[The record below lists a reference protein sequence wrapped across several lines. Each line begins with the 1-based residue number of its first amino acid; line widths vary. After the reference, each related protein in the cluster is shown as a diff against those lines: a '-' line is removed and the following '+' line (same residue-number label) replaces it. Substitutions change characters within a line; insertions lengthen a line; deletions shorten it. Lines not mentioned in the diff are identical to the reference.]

1 MAHSLT
7 FLRQQAKK
15 LRKAVQ
21 AGDAEAFSRI
31 SRFFDAPHA
40 SSDALKHADFLYVI
54 AREEGHESWPK
65 LKFAL
70 EQAEMDFQ
78 QKARRLEQ
86 ALYHGQGWII
96 DALLSDTPDLAHANL
111 GIECALY
118 DVEAVRKR
126 LAAKSDLVS
135 QPINGRTPILHL
147 AFSKQFRRLN
157 DHTAMIEVANVL
169 KDAGANVDDS
179 YPFEGDEASP
189 LSALYGALG
198 HAGNIELARW
208 LLEHGASPNDNESLY
223 HATELDSLDGLK
235 LMLEFG
241 ARIEGTNALARMLDF
256 DNIEGAR
263 LLLEA
268 GADPNEG
275 AQEHPSGEP
284 SYAISSLHHAARRR
298 CSAEIAQL
306 LLEHGAKGQNLQL
319 GHSAFAMARM
329 YGNADFAKVLEQAG
343 EATQLNRNEELIA
356 LAMEGDV
363 SGRLDM
369 ASLSDE
375 QRRLLCRLVAF
386 EDALPAVKRL
396 VAIGLDPDEL
406 EEMGMPAI
414 HVAGWEGQADVVAFL
429 LGLSPDL
436 SHKNHY
442 GASLMGTILH
452 GAEYCPAAKAR
463 SHMRCVDLA
472 LDAGMPLHGHHIDHC
487 AVPELR
493 EHLTQW
499 ADEHPDRVV

>member
-21 AGDAEAFSRI
+21 AGEPEALKRV
-31 SRFFDAPHA
+31 SRFLDA
-40 SSDALKHADFLYVI
+40 SSDALKHADYLYVI

-65 LKFAL
+65 LKFAI
-70 EQAEMDFQ
+70 EQADMDFQ
-78 QKARRLEQ
+78 QKASRLEQ

-96 DALLSDTPDLAHANL
+96 DALLAEAPDLAHANL

-118 DVEAVRKR
+118 DVEAVGRR
-126 LAAKSDLVS
+126 LAANPDLAS

-147 AFSKQFRRLN
+147 VFSKQFLRLN

-208 LLEHGASPNDNESLY
+208 LLEHGANPNDNESLY
-223 HATELDSLDGLK
+223 HATELDNLDGLK

-241 ARIEGTNALARMLDF
+241 ARIDGTNALARMLDF
-256 DNIEGAR
+256 DNIEGVL

-306 LLEHGAKGQNLQL
+306 LLQHGAKGQVLQF
-319 GHSAFAMARM
+319 GHSAYALARM
-329 YGNADFAKVLEQAG
+329 YGNVDFAKVLEQAG
-343 EATQLNRNEELIA
+343 EATQLSANEELIA
-356 LAMEGDV
+356 RAMEGDV
-363 SGRLDM
+363 SGRLDRD
-369 ASLSDE
+369 SLSDE

-386 EDALPAVKRL
+386 EDVLPAVKRL
-396 VAIGLDPDEL
+396 IAIGLDSDEI

-414 HVAGWEGQADVVAFL
+414 HIAGWEGHADAMAFL

-436 SHKNHY
+436 SRKNHY
-442 GASLMGTILH
+442 GGDLMGTILH
-452 GAEYCPAAKAR
+452 GAENCPAAAAR

-472 LDAGMPLHGHHIDHC
+472 LEVGMPLHRHDVEHC

-499 ADEHPDRVV
+499 AAEHPERVV